1 MSLDSLVLGTILGLT
16 YGILAIGLVL
26 IYKSNRFVN
35 FAHGNLGALA
45 AVVLAKLVVDVGVPY
60 WVAVPL
66 VLAGAAGLGALV
78 ELTVVRRLFEA
89 PRLVLVVAT
98 IALSQLF
105 LYLALQ
111 RWARADQETLVT
123 EGYPVPFEASIQV
136 GNVVLRAPHLAIL
149 VVVPLMVAALAAFFR
164 FSPYGQ
170 AIRAASENPDAA
182 RLAGISVRRMS
193 TIIWVIAAL
202 VAAITAILLAPT
214 RSVFEIGTLGPSIL
228 VRALG
233 AALIGRMV
241 SLPVAFAAGIAIGI
255 IESVT
260 FATFTE
266 GGITDLVVFVVVM
279 VALTVRARE
288 LGRSVRDPH
297 AGSVFGG
304 DDRALPAELAAS
316 PGLRRLRRTAVTV
329 AVAVAVALPVL
340 PVLDLSSSATTFQ
353 LTVMVAFAI
362 VGLSLV
368 LLTGWA
374 GQVSLGQFA
383 LVGVGAFAAA
393 RWADVLPVPL
403 LLVAAGGLG
412 ALVAVIVGIP
422 AVRIQGL
429 FLAVSTLAFA
439 VVASGWAF
447 QQEVLVGD
455 PSNVFMPRPG
465 WLGSERAVYWF
476 ALAVLAAFVV
486 MVRNLRRSGP
496 GRMLVAVRDNDRAS
510 QSAGISVVGT
520 RLLAF
525 GLSGFM
531 AGVAGVIFAL
541 ARQNFTATQFDPAT
555 GLQLL
560 LMVIIGGLG
569 SISGALLGAVFLFGI
584 PIVAGSSELV
594 RLLTSAIGVLIV
606 LLFLPGGLVGVVASA
621 RDAIA
626 RRIVRAE
633 QGLPGPPR
641 LVPPL
646 GELWRVARGQEPAAQ
661 HQEPAAHEESLR

>member
-1 MSLDSLVLGTILGLT
+1 MSLDSLVLGTVLGLT

-26 IYKSNRFVN
+26 IYKSNRFIN

-60 WVAVPL
+60 WVAVPV
-66 VLAGAAGLGALV
+66 VLAGAAALGAV
-78 ELTVVRRLFEA
+78 IELGVVRRLFEA

-111 RWARADQETLVT
+111 RWARADQGTLVVD
-123 EGYPVPFEASIQV
+123 GYPVPFEASVQV
-136 GNVVLRAPHLAIL
+136 GNVMLRAPHLAIL
-149 VVVPLMVAALAAFFR
+149 VVVPLMVAGLAAFFR
-164 FSPYGQ
+164 FSAYGQ

-214 RSVFEIGTLGPSIL
+214 RSVFEIGTLGPSML

-241 SLPVAFAAGIAIGI
+241 SLPIAFVAGIGIGI
-255 IESVT
+255 IESIT

-279 VALTVRARE
+279 VALAVRARE
-288 LGRSVRDPH
+288 LSRSVRDPH
-297 AGSVFGG
+297 RGTIFGA
-304 DDRALPAELAAS
+304 DERPLAPDLAAS
-316 PGLRRLRRTAVTV
+316 PGMRRVRTITALAVV
-329 AVAVAVALPVL
+329 GLAVALPVL
-340 PVLDLSSSATTFQ
+340 PVADLSSSATTFQ
-353 LTVMVAFAI
+353 LTVMLAFAM

-368 LLTGWA
+368 VLTGWA

-393 RWADVLPVPL
+393 RWADALPMPL
-403 LLVAAGGLG
+403 LLLAAGGVS
-412 ALVAVIVGIP
+412 ALVAVVVGIP

-439 VVASGWAF
+439 VVATGWAF
-447 QQEVLVGD
+447 QQEALVGD

-476 ALAVLAAFVV
+476 ALGLLGAFVV

-496 GRMLVAVRDNDRAS
+496 GRMLLAVRDNDRAS
-510 QSAGISVVGT
+510 QSADISVVGT

-525 GLSGFM
+525 ALSGFM
-531 AGVAGVIFAL
+531 AGVAGVVFAL

-555 GLQLL
+555 SLQLL

-569 SISGALLGAVFLFGI
+569 SISGALLGAAFLFGI
-584 PIVAGSSELV
+584 PIVAGSGDLV

-606 LLFLPGGLVGVVASA
+606 LLFLPGGLVSVVTSA
-621 RDAIA
+621 RDAIGQ
-626 RRIVRAE
+626 RIVRAE
-633 QGLPGPPR
+633 QGLPRPPR

-646 GELWRVARGQEPAAQ
+646 GELWRVARGRAASDPAAEVQ
-661 HQEPAAHEESLR
+661 P